1 LCFVGAPCVTYLPS
15 KKILATVLVGG
26 WLAATGWGMWKLAS
40 YSLAPGAPGAAPQSW
55 PADATV
61 ARDTHGFTV
70 VLALHPECP
79 CSRATLEELDGIMA
93 QSAGRLH
100 ARALF
105 VQLPELPPVEKSEL
119 WQRARRITGVQ
130 VEKDPA
136 GAEARRFGARTSGE
150 TRLFGPD
157 GRLLFHGGITIARGH
172 AGENPGETAIVDLIG
187 QRRQVDRPIAT
198 PVFGCALWEEC
209 AAPTP

>member
-1 LCFVGAPCVTYLPS
+1 MDANRVTYFPS
-15 KKILATVLVGG
+15 KKILATLLVGG
-26 WLAATGWGMWKLAS
+26 WLAATGWGMWRLAS
-40 YSLAPGAPGAAPQSW
+40 YSLAPGAQGAAPQSW

-61 ARDTHGFTV
+61 ARDAQRFTV
-70 VLALHPECP
+70 ILALHPECP
-79 CSRATLEELDGIMA
+79 CSRATLEELDSIMA

-119 WQRARRITGVQ
+119 WQRASRIAGVQ

-136 GAEARRFGARTSGE
+136 GVEARRFGARTSGD
-150 TRLFGPD
+150 TRLYGLD
-157 GRLLFHGGITIARGH
+157 GRLLFHGGITVSRGH
-172 AGENPGETAIVDLIG
+172 VGDNPGEAAIVDLLG
-187 QRRQVDRPIAT
+187 QRRSAGRALTT